1 MLVERR
7 TRLFLVPPSAVG
19 LTSKRGELTIVI
31 KNSRAAP
38 GDWVLSLA
46 EGGTNRIALFARIND
61 LKLASG
67 RRYACSSLFWYLPQS
82 GPLLSEALSSS
93 RSIQILPNRRVGK
106 HTIRKLVS
114 WFTGHYGI

>member
-46 EGGTNRIALFARIND
+46 EGGTNQRPSLRLF
-61 LKLASG
+61 LAVLVLAAKRPAPLRGFVLLAFNTDPAEQESG
-67 RRYACSSLFWYLPQS
+67 EAYYPKTSVLVYWSLWNL
-82 GPLLSEALSSS
+82 
-93 RSIQILPNRRVGK
+93 
-106 HTIRKLVS
+106 IR
-114 WFTGHYGI
+114 